1 MAKKDAFIEFF
12 EKYTNYQSIHVK
24 LLYKKIVKNGSKAQ
38 TKLVCIKITW
48 NPNEIA

>member
-24 LLYKKIVKNGSKAQ
+24 LFYKKNGQKW
-38 TKLVCIKITW
+38 IKST
-48 NPNEIA
+48 NKTSLHQDNLKPK